1 MQEVGTEGADAN
13 GEEPD
18 CVCVCVRGICESPV
32 SVDRPRL
39 CQLHRPLRHNR
50 PAVST
55 VQTPIDSR
63 LIHSLQFLKNPINI
77 SKGEVFDAWWAVMH
91 FLRCSGKH
99 ATQVPSHVLDVQG
112 VGTEGADANG
122 EEPDQKARWADMQCF

>member
-1 MQEVGTEGADAN
+1 
-13 GEEPD
+13 
-18 CVCVCVRGICESPV
+18 
-32 SVDRPRL
+32 
-39 CQLHRPLRHNR
+39 
-50 PAVST
+50 
-55 VQTPIDSR
+55 
-63 LIHSLQFLKNPINI
+63 
-77 SKGEVFDAWWAVMH
+77 MH